1 MDDRDPLCLD
11 DIKMSPGSHHSHNG
25 RDRDLLDRHLDS
37 LSMSSA
43 SSACSA
49 LSWDGSPS
57 SLSCR
62 AVIELKKEPC
72 EDLEEDDE
80 HEVSKTSHLLGHNYS
95 IKVVRHRFTFFRFFA
110 KLNFRFFFYFF
121 FLLFTFYD

>member
-1 MDDRDPLCLD
+1 MDDRDPLSCLED
-11 DIKMSPGSHHSHNG
+11 DMNLSPSDHHSHNG

-57 SLSCR
+57 MSCR
-62 AVIELKKEPC
+62 ALIIKKEPSL
-72 EDLEEDDE
+72 DLEEDEE
-80 HEVSKTSHLLGHNYS
+80 HEVNWSFFFTNYS
-95 IKVVRHRFTFFRFFA
+95 
-110 KLNFRFFFYFF
+110 
-121 FLLFTFYD
+121 